1 MILSVATNDPTAVE
15 SHVQSSYLSIFP
27 DGDRLFVSRVFG
39 LAIECFSGHYSDYQA
54 VDARYHD
61 FEHTLQGTL
70 CMSRLLHA
78 WQSANG
84 QRTEPFLPLPKG
96 EGRGEGERVARPPIW
111 PQSRDQDHNGTPPP
125 LTQRLFQLG
134 ILGILLHDTGYL
146 KKRDD
151 LEGTGAKYT
160 TTHVNRS
167 AEFAG
172 QLLGERGFSRA
183 DIAAVQSM
191 IRCTG
196 VNTRLSEIPFPGE
209 QEQMVGFALATSDLL
224 GQMAA
229 DDYVDKLP
237 ILYSEFAEAAHHDG
251 NGGGFVAGFKGVDD
265 LIRRTPAFWSDF
277 VLPKLERDFRGL
289 YRFLNDPYPDG
300 PNEYVRRIEANMD
313 RIRQQLA

>member
-1 MILSVATNDPTAVE
+1 MISSVATNDPTAVE
-15 SHVQSSYLSIFP
+15 SHVQSAYLSMFP
-27 DGDRLFVSRVFG
+27 DGDRLFISRAFG
-39 LAIECFSGHYSDYQA
+39 LAIECFSGHYPDYQA
-54 VDARYHD
+54 IDARYHD

-70 CMSRLLHA
+70 CMTRLLHG
-78 WQSANG
+78 WQCANG
-84 QRTEPFLPLPKG
+84 QRPITE
-96 EGRGEGERVARPPIW
+96 RMV
-111 PQSRDQDHNGTPPP
+111 
-125 LTQRLFQLG
+125 QLG
-134 ILGILLHDTGYL
+134 IFGILLHDTGYL
-146 KKRDD
+146 KKRND
-151 LEGTGAKYT
+151 LDGTGAKYT

-172 QLLGERGFSRA
+172 QLLSERGFSPA

-209 QEQMVGFALATSDLL
+209 QEKMVGFALATSDLL

-237 ILYSEFAEAAHHDG
+237 ILYSEFAEAAHYDG
-251 NGGGFVAGFKGVDD
+251 NGSSFVAGFKDVDD
-265 LIRRTPAFWSDF
+265 LIRRTPKFWSDF

-289 YRFLNDPYPDG
+289 YRYLNDPYPDG

-313 RIRQQLA
+313 RIRQQLVPSQS

>member
-1 MILSVATNDPTAVE
+1 MYSLLCDQMLLPVATKDPTAVE
-15 SHVQSSYLSIFP
+15 GHVHSAYLAMFP
-27 DGDRLFVSRVFG
+27 NGDRFFVPRVFG
-39 LAIECFSGHYSDYQA
+39 FAIECFTGHYSDYQA

-70 CMSRLLHA
+70 CMTRLLHA
-78 WQSANG
+78 WQCANG
-84 QRTEPFLPLPKG
+84 H
-96 EGRGEGERVARPPIW
+96 
-111 PQSRDQDHNGTPPP
+111 SP
-125 LTQRLFQLG
+125 LTERLFQLG

-146 KKRDD
+146 KKRHD

-172 QLLGERGFSRA
+172 QLLSERDFSRA

-196 VNTRLSEIPFPGE
+196 VNTRLTDIPFPGD
-209 QEQMVGFALATSDLL
+209 QEKMVGFALATSDLL

-237 ILYSEFAEAAHHDG
+237 ILYSEFAEAAH
-251 NGGGFVAGFKGVDD
+251 
-265 LIRRTPAFWSDF
+265 
-277 VLPKLERDFRGL
+277 
-289 YRFLNDPYPDG
+289 
-300 PNEYVRRIEANMD
+300 
-313 RIRQQLA
+313 